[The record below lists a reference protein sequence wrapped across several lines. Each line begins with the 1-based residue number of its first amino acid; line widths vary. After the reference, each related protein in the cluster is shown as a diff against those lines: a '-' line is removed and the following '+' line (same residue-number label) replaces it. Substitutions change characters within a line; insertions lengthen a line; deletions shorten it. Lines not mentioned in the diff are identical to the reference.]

1 MGYLGQ
7 RDYLLAAAGLI
18 PGWGTVQKFGE
29 ATGCDTNDP
38 TDIWSR
44 ANSVDLQKIWI
55 APTQA
60 QVHNIVSGSALD
72 AFPSGLGARTLRVFG
87 LQTWDSLETS
97 EVIEL
102 NGLTPVPTL
111 NSYVI
116 IHRMQVLTS
125 GVTASSGGNVGKI
138 TATAA
143 IDGTVTAQIEAGIG
157 QTLMAIYGVP
167 SVQVFFM
174 TQARSSL
181 NRGAATQANVSIVVC
196 PDPVNNPLWCRSG
209 DTYGL
214 GGSGTSA
221 LPGPFEPPKVIPG
234 PCIVKAR
241 GVSSQV
247 DADISASF
255 GGILMPTSGVKL

>member
-18 PGWGTVQKFGE
+18 PGWKTVQKFGE
-29 ATGCDTNDP
+29 ATDCDTDDP

-44 ANSVDLQKIWI
+44 ANPVDLQKIWI
-55 APTQA
+55 APTLS
-60 QVHNIVSGSALD
+60 QVHNIVSTSLLD
-72 AFPSGLGARTLRVFG
+72 VAPAGDGARTIRVFG
-87 LQTWDSLETS
+87 LETWDSLETS
-97 EVIEL
+97 EVVTM
-102 NGLTPVPTL
+102 NGTTPVPTA
-111 NSYVI
+111 NPYVI

-125 GVTASSGGNVGKI
+125 GVTTPSGGNVGKI

-143 IDGTVTAQIEAGIG
+143 VDGTVTAQIEAGIG

-167 SVQVFFM
+167 SVQVLFL

-196 PDPVNNPLWCRSG
+196 PDPKNNPLWCRSG

-255 GGILMPTSGVKL
+255 GGILMPTSGVNL

>member
-18 PGWGTVQKFGE
+18 PGWKTVQKFGE
-29 ATGCDTNDP
+29 ATDCDTDEP

-44 ANSVDLQKIWI
+44 ANSVDGQKIWI
-55 APTQA
+55 APTEA
-60 QVHNIVSGSALD
+60 QVHNIVSGSSLD
-72 AFPSGLGARTLRVFG
+72 AFPSGLGAQTIRVFG

-125 GVTASSGGNVGKI
+125 GVTADGGGNVGKI

-167 SVQVFFM
+167 
-174 TQARSSL
+174 
-181 NRGAATQANVSIVVC
+181 C
-196 PDPVNNPLWCRSG
+196 PDPANNPLWCRSG